1 METNMNESVT
11 PPQYVYLEHGDK
23 EALCPI
29 MITEGA
35 FEGFVYQY
43 GVVKV
48 EEIGEDESAKLSFDY
63 QLIEVPFDYEV
74 GDEEEE
80 KVQFETVIGDILADI
95 IANTPVD
102 YGHDV
107 NDDRETDTQ

>member
-1 METNMNESVT
+1 MIANDSDGQQA
-11 PPQYVYLEHGDK
+11 PKYVYLEHGDK

-48 EEIGEDESAKLSFDY
+48 EEIDEDESAKLSFDY

-74 GDEEEE
+74 GDEDEE